1 MNKIKGSNRKQ
12 LFINNIHVTML
23 VARDD
28 NHKNLFLFLVFH
40 VDIIDDAI
48 NLFGSHGFK

>member
-1 MNKIKGSNRKQ
+1 
-12 LFINNIHVTML
+12 ML

-48 NLFGSHGFK
+48 NLFGSHGFKWLQMFHRVQKV